1 MKKKNI
7 AKFLIATILFTGC
20 NGFGKKTVDPI
31 NQPQIIERDE
41 SIKELPYDPVSLIEY
56 INKNINNV
64 DKEKGQLYLFTLE
77 DTLISNLN
85 IVGGVINTD
94 EYKAALSF
102 LNDESTL
109 TKEEID
115 NIDDKNI
122 KNEMVKIYDMYY
134 KVYKSGDS
142 LIPNI
147 NYDKFLE
154 LIKDNKALEE
164 YYSIK
169 QEENDKPTLSKGML
183 NLSVKELLDRINTI
197 EKFILNHKDFQR
209 NQDFV
214 ARYQSWLYLLLTGTT
229 LSPIVDNNGKLLD
242 SYVELAEKLEPKTIA
257 DRTFLDA
264 IYKINRKNNKFSN
277 ELLEEL
283 RSLVRQSV
291 FDIKDKAEM
300 K

>member
-1 MKKKNI
+1 MKKRNI
-7 AKFLIATILFTGC
+7 AKFLIATIVFTGC
-20 NGFGKKTVDPI
+20 NGFGNKPVDPI

-56 INKNINNV
+56 INKNINKV
-64 DKEKGQLYLFTLE
+64 DKEKRQLYLFTLE

-94 EYKAALSF
+94 ECKAALSF

-109 TKEEID
+109 KRADIEK
-115 NIDDKNI
+115 IDDKNI
-122 KNEMVKIYDMYY
+122 RNEMIKIYDMYY
-134 KVYKSGDS
+134 EVYKSGDS
-142 LIPNI
+142 LVPNL
-147 NYDKFLE
+147 NYNKFLE
-154 LIKDNKALEE
+154 LITDNKTLKE

-169 QEENDKPTLSKGML
+169 QEENDNPTLFKGMM
-183 NLSVKELLDRINTI
+183 NLSAKELLERINRI
-197 EKFILNHKDFQR
+197 ENFILSHKDFQR
-209 NQDFV
+209 NQDFI

-257 DRTFLDA
+257 DKTFLDGM
-264 IYKINRKNNKFSN
+264 YKINKKNNKFSN
-277 ELLEEL
+277 ELMEEL
-283 RSLVRQSV
+283 RSLVKQSV
-291 FDIKDKAEM
+291 FEIKDRAEM